1 MKPINLSE
9 IKSLQRAK
17 QHFHDCYLV
26 TSMNALSNTENG
38 RKILQENILR
48 EGNNFNIKFKNING
62 KSEDFFVTEKE
73 LNDLT
78 LCDRFFNPI
87 ELKEPHNPIL
97 KAVEV
102 AMNKLLKKY
111 PDKKSFIN
119 RLYKTNEEFEYN
131 NPSRFLEMFTG
142 IKPININENS
152 IRMSLKNKIDEA
164 KEVLEKIGNEKT
176 NSFIAGT
183 GHKFIKGITNWHC
196 YTLENV
202 NNANKTAK
210 IFDNRYQEE
219 FTLSFDDFIKKIKYI
234 TGYFNEDLK

>member
-62 KSEDFFVTEKE
+62 KSEDFFVSEKE

-142 IKPININENS
+142 IKPININENG

-164 KEVLEKIGNEKT
+164 KEVLEKIGNNET

-183 GHKFIKGITNWHC
+183 GHKFIKGLTNWHC

-219 FTLSFDDFIKKIKYI
+219 ITLSFDDFIKKIKYI

>member
-62 KSEDFFVTEKE
+62 KSEDFFVSEKE

>member
-62 KSEDFFVTEKE
+62 KSEDFFVSEKE

-87 ELKEPHNPIL
+87 ELNEPHNPIL

-183 GHKFIKGITNWHC
+183 GHKFIKGLTNWHC

-219 FTLSFDDFIKKIKYI
+219 ITLSFNDFIKKIKYI

>member
-9 IKSLQRAK
+9 MKSLQRVK

-62 KSEDFFVTEKE
+62 KSEDFFVSEKE

-219 FTLSFDDFIKKIKYI
+219 ITLSFDDFIKKIKYI

>member
-9 IKSLQRAK
+9 IKSLQRVK

-62 KSEDFFVTEKE
+62 KSEDFFVSEKE

>member
-9 IKSLQRAK
+9 IKSLQRVK
-17 QHFHDCYLV
+17 QYFHDCYLV

-38 RKILQENILR
+38 CKILQNNISR

-62 KSEDFFVTEKE
+62 KSEDFFISEKDI
-73 LNDLT
+73 NDLT
-78 LCDRFFNPI
+78 LCDRLLNPI
-87 ELKEPHNPIL
+87 ILTEPENPIL
-97 KAVEV
+97 KALEV

-111 PDKKSFIN
+111 PDKKSFAN

-152 IRMSLKNKIDEA
+152 IRMSLKSKSDEA
-164 KEVLEKIGNEKT
+164 KALLEKIGKNKN

-183 GHKFIKGITNWHC
+183 GHHFIKGLTNWHC

-202 NNANKTAK
+202 DNANKTAQ

-219 FTLSFDDFIKKIKYI
+219 ITLSFNDFIKKIKYI

>member
-9 IKSLQRAK
+9 IKSLQRVK

-87 ELKEPHNPIL
+87 ELNEPHNPIL

-142 IKPININENS
+142 IKAININENS

-183 GHKFIKGITNWHC
+183 GHKFIKGLTNWHC

-219 FTLSFDDFIKKIKYI
+219 ITLSFNDFIKKIKYI

>member
-48 EGNNFNIKFKNING
+48 EGNNFKIKFKNING

-142 IKPININENS
+142 VKPININENG

-164 KEVLEKIGNEKT
+164 KEVLEKIGNNET

-183 GHKFIKGITNWHC
+183 GHKFIKGLTNWHC

-219 FTLSFDDFIKKIKYI
+219 ITLSFDDFIKKLNISQAILMKI
-234 TGYFNEDLK
+234 

>member
-9 IKSLQRAK
+9 MKSLQRVK

-62 KSEDFFVTEKE
+62 KSEDFFVSEKE

-142 IKPININENS
+142 IKPININENG
-152 IRMSLKNKIDEA
+152 IRMSLKNKIDET
-164 KEVLEKIGNEKT
+164 KEVLEKIGNNET

-183 GHKFIKGITNWHC
+183 GHKFIKGLTNWHC

-219 FTLSFDDFIKKIKYI
+219 ITLSFDDFIKKIKYI

>member
-9 IKSLQRAK
+9 IKSLKRAK

-26 TSMNALSNTENG
+26 TSMNALSITENG

-48 EGNNFNIKFKNING
+48 EGNNFSIKFKNING
-62 KSEDFFVTEKE
+62 KSEDFFITEKE
-73 LNDLT
+73 LDDLT

-131 NPSRFLEMFTG
+131 NPSRFMEMFTG
-142 IKPININENS
+142 IKPLNINENG

-164 KEVLEKIGNEKT
+164 KEVLEKIGNNET

-183 GHKFIKGITNWHC
+183 GHKFIKGLTNWHC

-202 NNANKTAK
+202 NNANKTAQ
-210 IFDNRYQEE
+210 IFDNRYQEGI
-219 FTLSFDDFIKKIKYI
+219 TLSFDDFIKKIKYI

>member
-62 KSEDFFVTEKE
+62 KSEDFFVSEKE

-219 FTLSFDDFIKKIKYI
+219 ITLSFDDFIKKIKYI

>member
-9 IKSLQRAK
+9 MKSLQRVK

-164 KEVLEKIGNEKT
+164 KEVLEKIGNETT

-183 GHKFIKGITNWHC
+183 GHKFIKGLTNWHC

-219 FTLSFDDFIKKIKYI
+219 ITLSFEDFIKKIKYI

>member
-1 MKPINLSE
+1 MI
-9 IKSLQRAK
+9 
-17 QHFHDCYLV
+17 V
-26 TSMNALSNTENG
+26 
-38 RKILQENILR
+38 
-48 EGNNFNIKFKNING
+48 
-62 KSEDFFVTEKE
+62 
-73 LNDLT
+73 
-78 LCDRFFNPI
+78 FFNPI

>member
-62 KSEDFFVTEKE
+62 KSEDFFVSEKE

-142 IKPININENS
+142 IKPININENG
-152 IRMSLKNKIDEA
+152 IRMSLKNKIDET
-164 KEVLEKIGNEKT
+164 KEVLEKIGNNET

-183 GHKFIKGITNWHC
+183 GHKFIKGLTNWHC

-219 FTLSFDDFIKKIKYI
+219 ITLSFDDFIKKIKYI

>member
-142 IKPININENS
+142 IKPININENG
-152 IRMSLKNKIDEA
+152 IRMSLKNKIDET
-164 KEVLEKIGNEKT
+164 KEVLEKIGNNET

-219 FTLSFDDFIKKIKYI
+219 ITLSFNDFIKKIKYI

>member
-9 IKSLQRAK
+9 MKSLQRVK

-62 KSEDFFVTEKE
+62 KSEDFFVSGKE

-87 ELKEPHNPIL
+87 ELKEPHNPII

-142 IKPININENS
+142 IKPININENG

-202 NNANKTAK
+202 NNANKIAQ

-219 FTLSFDDFIKKIKYI
+219 ITLSFDDFIKKIKYI

>member
-62 KSEDFFVTEKE
+62 KSEDFFVSEKK

-202 NNANKTAK
+202 NNANKIAQ

-219 FTLSFDDFIKKIKYI
+219 ITLSFEDFIKKIKYI

>member
-9 IKSLQRAK
+9 MKSLQRAK

-142 IKPININENS
+142 IKPININENG

-219 FTLSFDDFIKKIKYI
+219 ITLSFDDFIKKIKYI